1 VTEDETRVEP
11 SEAPVARFW
20 IDIGAIEKSGRS
32 FDVMVEQR
40 LCAAARRRLGEGIE
54 ERQPRLD
61 AAAGAVTFAAQH
73 SALSPLDLIQRY
85 CADDL
90 DYLHP
95 DLTLLEAVF
104 RLFLLNG
111 NTPMTLSQL
120 REELDHWPSF
130 ADRLRPLPDEQVV
143 AMLVRDR
150 YYGIRQVVE

>member
-1 VTEDETRVEP
+1 MTEDETRVEH
-11 SEAPVARFW
+11 SEAPAARFW
-20 IDIGAIEKSGRS
+20 IDTNAIEKSGRS

-40 LCAAARRRLGEGIE
+40 LCAAARRRLSEFVE
-54 ERQPRLD
+54 DRLPRGD
-61 AAAGAVTFAAQH
+61 EVAGRVKVAARRAAP
-73 SALSPLDLIQRY
+73 SPLELIQQF

-104 RLFLLNG
+104 RVFLLNG

-130 ADRLRPLPDEQVV
+130 AERLRPLPDEQVV
-143 AMLVRDR
+143 EMLMRDR
-150 YYGIRQVVE
+150 YYGIRRVAE